1 MAEQRKEQDTI
12 KVAEEVGK
20 KVIPLL
26 EQIGGIIASAGMT
39 HENGYIWATIDPTS
53 GYIRVECG
61 GEWEISRYTP
71 VDELQITH
79 KTKVKM

>member
-26 EQIGGIIASAGMT
+26 EQIGEIVASAGLT
-39 HENGYIWATIDPTS
+39 HEDDCIWATINPTS
-53 GYIRVECG
+53 GYARVECG
-61 GEWEISRYTP
+61 GEWELTRYTP